1 MQMIIALDGIDEAT
15 ALEWAGAWD
24 PKWCALKVGNESF
37 TRFGPSFV
45 RALVA
50 KGFKV
55 FLDLK
60 FHDISNTVAS
70 ACKAAAD
77 LGVWMLN
84 VHAGGGLKMMQAAR
98 EALDEYGDTRPL
110 LIAVTVLT
118 SLGLDDLAA
127 VGIHAPL
134 LQQVN
139 NFAKLAQ
146 QANLD
151 GVVCSALEVPELKA
165 AFGPNFLT
173 VTPGIRL
180 QGDATH
186 DQVRCVTPERARE
199 LGSDYGV
206 IGRSITR
213 AKNPTERLRRLFE
226 GSST

>member
-1 MQMIIALDGIDEAT
+1 MQLIIALDGMDETT
-15 ALEWAGAWD
+15 ALGWADAWD
-24 PKWCALKVGNESF
+24 PTWCALKVGNESF

-45 RALVA
+45 RALIA
-50 KGFKV
+50 KDFNV

-60 FHDISNTVAS
+60 YHDISNTVAS

-84 VHAGGGLKMMQAAR
+84 VHAAGGIKMMQAAR
-98 EALDEYGDTRPL
+98 EAVEEYGDTRPL

-118 SLGLDDLAA
+118 SLGSDDLAG
-127 VGIHAPL
+127 VGINKPL
-134 LQQVN
+134 LQQVKN
-139 NFAKLAQ
+139 LSELAK

-165 AFGPNFLT
+165 VCGQDFLT

-180 QGDATH
+180 EGDATH
-186 DQVRCVTPERARE
+186 DQVRCVTPELATE

-213 AKNPTERLRRLFE
+213 AMNPTERLRQLVE
-226 GSST
+226 ENLK